1 MNFIKDRVEKIIA
14 QERSKY
20 QHFLDV
26 AKKFAIDNEL
36 FVLDEDMNHFY
47 AINAFKKSTELAM
60 LFFELDSTLGRYT
73 KVSTIIKYHEFSIIV
88 DERVLIRMTNIN
100 YNLTKVIEPIY
111 KYDILFLGNDILNV
125 AILEKLCSPVYVKEW
140 DELKLNE
147 VNFSVKGIDGKTLK
161 ADIIETKNNII
172 QMIYEKF
179 ICDSDYVLI
188 GSIAITG
195 NISHRLQIITLN
207 TFEEDIEKLKSII
220 DFKYDIIDLKFITN
234 FRLKRMT
241 IYVNGQSIM
250 DVFNCAQY
258 ELVPYYKISSKQYKG
273 KTVKIGTKYVLMR
286 FRLIDFWSIKV
297 LLYDKKIDLSY
308 AKVLISAIKSEY
320 YSISDNPTD
329 IVEYIGK
336 IENLEISIKRMSNE
350 IIHAYYPLIA
360 SRGKKFHSNNEPTYH
375 TTLLNSSM
383 EKELFEDDY

>member
-1 MNFIKDRVEKIIA
+1 MEFIKDRVEKIIA

-47 AINAFKKSTELAM
+47 AINAFRKSTELAT
-60 LFFELDSTLGRYT
+60 LFFELDNVLGRYT
-73 KVSTIIKYHEFSIIV
+73 KVSTKIKYYEFSILV
-88 DERVLIRMTNIN
+88 DERELIRMTNIN
-100 YNLTKVIEPIY
+100 YNLTKVIDPVY

-140 DELKLNE
+140 SELKLNE

-161 ADIIETKNNII
+161 SDIVETKSDVIKL
-172 QMIYEKF
+172 IYEKF

-188 GSIAITG
+188 GSVAISG
-195 NISHRLQIITLN
+195 NISHRLQIITPNL
-207 TFEEDIEKLKSII
+207 FEDDIEKLKEVV

-234 FRLKRMT
+234 YRLKRMT
-241 IYVNGQSIM
+241 IHVNGQSIM
-250 DVFNCAQY
+250 DIFNCAQY

-273 KTVKIGTKYVLMR
+273 KFIKVGTKYVLMR

-308 AKVLISAIKSEY
+308 AKNLIIVIKNEY
-320 YSISDNPTD
+320 SRIPENPTD
-329 IVEYIGK
+329 IIEYIGK
-336 IENLEISIKRMSNE
+336 VENLELSIKRISNE

-360 SRGKKFHSNNEPTYH
+360 SRGKKFHSDAEIGLKSNEV
-375 TTLLNSSM
+375 
-383 EKELFEDDY
+383 KALFNEDDY

>member
-1 MNFIKDRVEKIIA
+1 MEFIKDRVEKIIA

-47 AINAFKKSTELAM
+47 AINAFRKSTELAM
-60 LFFELDSTLGRYT
+60 LFFELDNVLGRYT
-73 KVSTIIKYHEFSIIV
+73 KVSTKIKYYEFSIIV
-88 DERVLIRMTNIN
+88 DERELIRMTNIN
-100 YNLTKVIEPIY
+100 YNLTKVIDPVY

-140 DELKLNE
+140 SELKLNE

-161 ADIIETKNNII
+161 SDIVETKSDVIKL
-172 QMIYEKF
+172 IYEKF

-188 GSIAITG
+188 GSVAISG
-195 NISHRLQIITLN
+195 NISHRLQIITPNL
-207 TFEEDIEKLKSII
+207 FEDDIEKLKEVV

-234 FRLKRMT
+234 YRLKRMT
-241 IYVNGQSIM
+241 IHVNGQSIM
-250 DVFNCAQY
+250 DIFNCAQY

-273 KTVKIGTKYVLMR
+273 KFIKVGTKYVLMR

-308 AKVLISAIKSEY
+308 AKNLISVIKNEY
-320 YSISDNPTD
+320 SRIPDNPTD
-329 IVEYIGK
+329 IIEYIGK
-336 IENLEISIKRMSNE
+336 VENLELSIKRMSNE

-360 SRGKKFHSNNEPTYH
+360 SRGKKFHSDAEIGLKSNEV
-375 TTLLNSSM
+375 
-383 EKELFEDDY
+383 KALFNEDDY

>member
-1 MNFIKDRVEKIIA
+1 MEFIKDRVEKIIA

-47 AINAFKKSTELAM
+47 AINAFRKSTELAT
-60 LFFELDSTLGRYT
+60 LFFELDNVLGRYT
-73 KVSTIIKYHEFSIIV
+73 KVSTKIKYYEFSILV
-88 DERVLIRMTNIN
+88 DERELIRMTNIN
-100 YNLTKVIEPIY
+100 YNLTKVIDPVY

-125 AILEKLCSPVYVKEW
+125 AILEKLCSPIYVKEW
-140 DELKLNE
+140 SELKLNE

-161 ADIIETKNNII
+161 SDIVETKSDVIKL
-172 QMIYEKF
+172 IYEKF

-188 GSIAITG
+188 GSVAISG
-195 NISHRLQIITLN
+195 NISHRLQIITPNL
-207 TFEEDIEKLKSII
+207 FEDDIEKLKEVV

-234 FRLKRMT
+234 YRLKRMT
-241 IYVNGQSIM
+241 IHVNGQSIM
-250 DVFNCAQY
+250 DIFNCAQY

-273 KTVKIGTKYVLMR
+273 KFIKVGTKYVLMR

-308 AKVLISAIKSEY
+308 AKNLISVIKNEY
-320 YSISDNPTD
+320 SRIPENPTD
-329 IVEYIGK
+329 IIEYIGK
-336 IENLEISIKRMSNE
+336 VENLELSIKRISNE

-360 SRGKKFHSNNEPTYH
+360 SRGKKFHSDAEIGLKSNEV
-375 TTLLNSSM
+375 
-383 EKELFEDDY
+383 KALFNEDDY

>member
-1 MNFIKDRVEKIIA
+1 MEFIKDRVEKIIA

-20 QHFLDV
+20 QHFLDI

-47 AINAFKKSTELAM
+47 AINAFRKSTELAT
-60 LFFELDSTLGRYT
+60 LFFELDNVLGRYT
-73 KVSTIIKYHEFSIIV
+73 KVSTKIKYYEFSITV
-88 DERVLIRMTNIN
+88 DERELIRMTNIN
-100 YNLTKVIEPIY
+100 YNLTKVIDPVY

-140 DELKLNE
+140 SELKLNE

-161 ADIIETKNNII
+161 SDIVETKSDVIKL
-172 QMIYEKF
+172 IYEKF

-188 GSIAITG
+188 GSVAISG
-195 NISHRLQIITLN
+195 NISHRLQIITPNL
-207 TFEEDIEKLKSII
+207 FEDDIEKLKEVV

-234 FRLKRMT
+234 YRLKRMT
-241 IYVNGQSIM
+241 IHVNGQSIM
-250 DVFNCAQY
+250 DIFNCAQY

-273 KTVKIGTKYVLMR
+273 KFIKVGTKYVLMR

-308 AKVLISAIKSEY
+308 AKNLISVIKNEY
-320 YSISDNPTD
+320 SRIPDNPTD
-329 IVEYIGK
+329 IIEYIGK
-336 IENLEISIKRMSNE
+336 VENLELSIKRMSNE

-360 SRGKKFHSNNEPTYH
+360 SRGKKFHSDAEIGLKSNEV
-375 TTLLNSSM
+375 
-383 EKELFEDDY
+383 KALFNEDDY

>member
-1 MNFIKDRVEKIIA
+1 MEFIKDRVEKIIA

-47 AINAFKKSTELAM
+47 AINAFRKSTELAM
-60 LFFELDSTLGRYT
+60 LFFELDNVLGRYT
-73 KVSTIIKYHEFSIIV
+73 KVSTKIKYYEFSIIV
-88 DERVLIRMTNIN
+88 DERELIRMTNIN
-100 YNLTKVIEPIY
+100 YNLTKVIDPVY

-140 DELKLNE
+140 SELKLNE

-161 ADIIETKNNII
+161 SDIVETKSDVIKL
-172 QMIYEKF
+172 IYEKF

-188 GSIAITG
+188 GSVAISG
-195 NISHRLQIITLN
+195 NISHRLQIITPNL
-207 TFEEDIEKLKSII
+207 FEDDIEKLKEVV

-234 FRLKRMT
+234 YRLKRMT
-241 IYVNGQSIM
+241 IHVNGQSIM
-250 DVFNCAQY
+250 DIFNCAQY

-273 KTVKIGTKYVLMR
+273 KFIKVGTKYVLMR

-308 AKVLISAIKSEY
+308 AKNLISVIKNEY
-320 YSISDNPTD
+320 SRIPDNPTD
-329 IVEYIGK
+329 IIEYIGK
-336 IENLEISIKRMSNE
+336 VENLELSIKRMSNE

-360 SRGKKFHSNNEPTYH
+360 SCGKKFHSDAEIGLKSNEV
-375 TTLLNSSM
+375 
-383 EKELFEDDY
+383 KALFNEDDY

>member
-73 KVSTIIKYHEFSIIV
+73 KVMTMIKYHEFSISV

-100 YNLTKVIEPIY
+100 YNLTKVIEPVY

-161 ADIIETKNNII
+161 ADTIETKNNVI
-172 QMIYEKF
+172 QLIYEKF

-195 NISHRLQIITLN
+195 NISHRLQIITSN
-207 TFEEDIEKLKSII
+207 TFEEDIEKLKGII

-241 IYVNGQSIM
+241 IHVNGQSIM

-308 AKVLISAIKSEY
+308 AKVLIGTIKSEY
-320 YSISDNPTD
+320 SRISDDPTD

-336 IENLEISIKRMSNE
+336 VENLEISIKRMSNE

-360 SRGKKFHSNNEPTYH
+360 SRGKKFHSNSEPTYH
-375 TTLLNSSM
+375 TTLLHSST

>member
-1 MNFIKDRVEKIIA
+1 MEFIKDRVEKIIA

-47 AINAFKKSTELAM
+47 AINAFRKSTELAT
-60 LFFELDSTLGRYT
+60 LFFELDNVLGRYT
-73 KVSTIIKYHEFSIIV
+73 KVSTKIKYYEFSIIV
-88 DERVLIRMTNIN
+88 DERELIRMTNIN
-100 YNLTKVIEPIY
+100 YNLTKVIDPVY

-140 DELKLNE
+140 SELKLNE

-161 ADIIETKNNII
+161 SDIVETKSDVIKL
-172 QMIYEKF
+172 IYEKF

-188 GSIAITG
+188 GSVAISG
-195 NISHRLQIITLN
+195 NISHRLQIITPNL
-207 TFEEDIEKLKSII
+207 FEDDIEKLKEVV

-234 FRLKRMT
+234 YRLKRMT
-241 IYVNGQSIM
+241 IHVNGQSIM
-250 DVFNCAQY
+250 DIFNCAQY

-273 KTVKIGTKYVLMR
+273 KFIKVGTKYVLMR

-308 AKVLISAIKSEY
+308 AKNLISVIKNEY
-320 YSISDNPTD
+320 SRIPDNPTD
-329 IVEYIGK
+329 IIEYIGK
-336 IENLEISIKRMSNE
+336 VENLELSIKRMSNE

-360 SRGKKFHSNNEPTYH
+360 SRGKKFHSDAEIGLKSNEV
-375 TTLLNSSM
+375 
-383 EKELFEDDY
+383 KALFNEDDY